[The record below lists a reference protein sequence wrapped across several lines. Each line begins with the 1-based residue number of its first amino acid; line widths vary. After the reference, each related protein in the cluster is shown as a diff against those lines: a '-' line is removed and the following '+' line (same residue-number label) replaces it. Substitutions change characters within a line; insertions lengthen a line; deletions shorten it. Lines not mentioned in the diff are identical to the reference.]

1 MLASASSNFFSTDL
15 LHCGYLAKDLTRRPA
30 YTAIL
35 IESTDFALFATAHFA
50 NKLAV
55 EIRLCRSLFSALLR
69 RFTGTVKIDAEP
81 EMGTSARL
89 IAREMK
95 AAQRRVLA
103 EGRNPQ
109 RPGLD
114 AGRRD
119 HTLQFYQDDA
129 FFIDGLSRFIGSA
142 IVAGESAV
150 VIAPQNHRNALSRI
164 LQSRGLDVSSAID
177 QGRYI
182 ALDAA
187 GTLAKFMRGD
197 WPDPELFKETIR
209 PVLARA
215 AMAAQH
221 GLISAFGE
229 MVAVLCA
236 QGNDEA
242 AVRLEQLWNEVAEGY
257 SLSCLCAYPMSGFDR
272 EYHGDA
278 LSRICAEHSHVIPAE
293 SSALATEEDRLR
305 TIAELQQKTQALE
318 NEIAERKQA
327 EERMHRTKAVLEDT
341 IEQRT
346 GVLRQLSA
354 RLLRL
359 QDIERRRIARELH
372 DSLGQYLVGLKL
384 NIDMLRQSPR
394 EDLWS
399 ETEQLM
405 QRCISEVR
413 TLSYLLHPPTM
424 DEAGFVSAARW
435 YVEGFAQ
442 RSGVKVTLDAPQ
454 ELDRLPDALELALFR
469 VLQESLTNV
478 HRHSGAS
485 KAHVLIL
492 QDEDKVLLEVR
503 DNGRGL
509 PKELLAQFKVDGAGL
524 GVGLAGVR
532 ERARE
537 LSGQVALESDH
548 NGTLVRISIPYSTE
562 KRIRIK
568 K

>member
-1 MLASASSNFFSTDL
+1 
-15 LHCGYLAKDLTRRPA
+15 
-30 YTAIL
+30 
-35 IESTDFALFATAHFA
+35 
-50 NKLAV
+50 
-55 EIRLCRSLFSALLR
+55 
-69 RFTGTVKIDAEP
+69 
-81 EMGTSARL
+81 MGTSAGL
-89 IAREMK
+89 INKEMN

-109 RPGLD
+109 PPGLE

-119 HTLQFYQDDA
+119 HAVQFYQDDA

-142 IVAGESAV
+142 IGAGESAV
-150 VIAPQNHRNALSRI
+150 VLATQGHRNALIRI
-164 LQSRGLDVSSAID
+164 LQSRGLNISNAID

-187 GTLAKFMRGD
+187 GTLAKFMRGK
-197 WPDPELFKETIR
+197 WPDPELFKGTIS

-215 AMAAQH
+215 SMAAPRR
-221 GLISAFGE
+221 LISAFGE

-236 QGNDEA
+236 EGNAEA

-257 SLSCLCAYPMSGFDR
+257 SLSLLCAYPISGFDR
-272 EYHGDA
+272 EHHADA

-293 SSALATEEDRLR
+293 SYSALVKEEDRLR
-305 TIAELQQKTQALE
+305 TIAQLQQKAQALE
-318 NEIAERKQA
+318 NEIGERKQA
-327 EERMHRTKAVLEDT
+327 EEMMRRTKAVLEDT
-341 IEQRT
+341 IQQRT
-346 GVLRQLSA
+346 GALRQLSA

-442 RSGVKVTLDAPQ
+442 RSGVKVTLEAPQ
-454 ELDRLPDALELALFR
+454 EVDRLPDAVELALFR

-492 QDEDKVLLEVR
+492 RDDDKVLLEVR

-509 PKELLAQFKVDGAGL
+509 PKVLLTQFDATGAGL

-537 LSGQVALESDH
+537 LGGHVTLESDH
-548 NGTLVRISIPYSTE
+548 NGTLVGISIPYSTD

>member
-1 MLASASSNFFSTDL
+1 M
-15 LHCGYLAKDLTRRPA
+15 
-30 YTAIL
+30 
-35 IESTDFALFATAHFA
+35 
-50 NKLAV
+50 
-55 EIRLCRSLFSALLR
+55 
-69 RFTGTVKIDAEP
+69 VKTDAEP

-89 IAREMK
+89 INREMN
-95 AAQRRVLA
+95 AAQRRIHA
-103 EGRNPQ
+103 EERNPK
-109 RPGLD
+109 RPGIEV
-114 AGRRD
+114 GRRD
-119 HTLQFYQDDA
+119 HTVQFYQDDA
-129 FFIDGLSRFIGSA
+129 FFIDGLSRYIGSA

-150 VIAPQNHRNALSRI
+150 VIATPGHRNALSRI
-164 LQSRGLDVSSAID
+164 LQSRGLDMSNAID
-177 QGRYI
+177 HGRYI

-187 GTLAKFMRGD
+187 GTLAKFMHGG
-197 WPDPELFKETIR
+197 WPDPELFKETIS

-215 AMAAQH
+215 SIAAQRRP
-221 GLISAFGE
+221 ISAFGE

-236 QGNDEA
+236 QGNAEA

-257 SLSCLCAYPMSGFDR
+257 SLSLLCAYPMSGFDR
-272 EYHGDA
+272 EHHGDA

-293 SSALATEEDRLR
+293 SYTALINEKDRLR
-305 TIAELQQKTQALE
+305 TIAQLQQKAQALE

-327 EERMHRTKAVLEDT
+327 QEKMHRTKAVLEDT

-346 GVLRQLSA
+346 GALRQLSA

-384 NIDMLRQSPR
+384 NIDMLRQFPR

-442 RSGVKVTLDAPQ
+442 RSGVKVTLDAPR

-492 QDEDKVLLEVR
+492 QDENKVLLEVR

-509 PKELLAQFKVDGAGL
+509 PKELLTQFDATGAGL

-537 LSGQVALESDH
+537 LGGQMALESDH
-548 NGTLVRISIPYSTE
+548 NGTLVGISIPYSTE
-562 KRIRIK
+562 KRVRIK